1 MSLAEQL
8 TALPPAEF
16 DRFLASLTDF
26 EADKLV
32 HDWEL
37 YAREDQMLPPEDAIP
52 GGWFVWLILAGR
64 GFGKTRT
71 GVEAVKEWAKHNQ
84 FVNLAG
90 ATSDDVRDIM
100 IEGESGILAHCS
112 KAERPIYRPS
122 KRRLDWP
129 NGARSLLFTGEEPDR
144 ARGKQSEKL
153 WADELASW
161 KYPETWDQLMLGL
174 RLGKNP
180 QAVATTTPR
189 PIPLIKALLASPTT
203 VVTRGSTYA
212 NKANLS
218 EKFISQIITK
228 YLGTRLGRQEID
240 AEVLDENPNALW
252 TLANIEANRIQ
263 KLPQLVRIVVAIDP
277 AATSS
282 EEADDTG
289 IVVAGRDD
297 QQPPHF
303 YVFDDQTTHDKP
315 AGWAKKAVTAY
326 HEHEADRIV
335 GEINNGGEMVEH
347 TVRTVDENVSY
358 KSVHATRGKA
368 IRAEPV
374 SALYEQNRVHHVGFW
389 PKLEDEMVQFDPS
402 LGPNQKSPNRMDA
415 LVWAITD
422 LADTKDGIFGYYQDR
437 SKEAAKAK
445 PKESNVPLPKD
456 VRKWSEPVRILQMG
470 IQPEITKDQWPA
482 FHAELSDWMEA
493 FAKDKDRVKAGEK
506 LIEKLEKKYGKVPTA
521 SE

>member
-8 TALPPAEF
+8 AELPPAEL

-26 EADKLV
+26 EADRLA

-37 YAREDQMLPPEDAIP
+37 YARDDQKLPREDAIE

-100 IEGESGILAHCS
+100 IEGESGILAHCPKS
-112 KAERPIYRPS
+112 ERPWYRPS

-252 TLANIEANRIQ
+252 SLANIEANRILQ
-263 KLPQLVRIVVAIDP
+263 MPELARAVIGIDP

-289 IVVAGRDD
+289 IVGAGRDN
-297 QQPPHF
+297 QSPPHF
-303 YVFDDQTTHDKP
+303 YVFHAHAAHDKP
-315 AGWAKKAVTAY
+315 LGWARKAVNTY
-326 HEHEADRIV
+326 HEFEADRIV
-335 GEINNGGEMVEH
+335 GEINNGGEMVEA
-347 TVRTVDENVSY
+347 TIRQVDENVSY
-358 KSVHATRGKA
+358 KAVHATRGKA

-389 PKLEDEMVQFDPS
+389 PKLEDEMVQFDPA
-402 LGPNQKSPNRMDA
+402 LGTNQRSPNLMDA

-437 SKEAAKAK
+437 TKEAPKAK
-445 PKESNVPLPKD
+445 KESNVPLPKD
-456 VRKWSEPVRILQMG
+456 VRKWSEPIRILQMG
-470 IQPEITKDQWPA
+470 IQPEITKEQWPV
-482 FHAELSDWMEA
+482 FHVELTAWMEA
-493 FAKDKDRVKAGEK
+493 FAKDKERVKAGEK
-506 LIEKLEKKYGKVPTA
+506 LIERLEKKYGKVPTA
-521 SE
+521 VET

>member
-1 MSLAEQL
+1 MTLAEQL
-8 TALPPAEF
+8 ASLSPAEF
-16 DRFLASLTDF
+16 DKFLASLTDS
-26 EADKLV
+26 EADRLV

-37 YAREDQMLPPEDAIP
+37 YARPEQILPPADAIP

-71 GVEAVKEWAKHNQ
+71 GVEAVKEWVKTNSR
-84 FVNLAG
+84 VNLAG

-100 IEGESGILAHCS
+100 IEGESGILAHCT
-112 KAERPIYRPS
+112 KAERPWYRPS

-129 NGARSLLFTGEEPDR
+129 NGARSLLLTGEEPDR

-153 WADELASW
+153 WADEVAAW
-161 KYPETWDQLMLGL
+161 KYPEAWDQLMLGL
-174 RLGKNP
+174 RLGDNP

-189 PIPLIKALLASPTT
+189 PIVLIKELLAAPTT

-212 NKANLS
+212 NKRNLS
-218 EKFISQIITK
+218 AKFFSQVITK
-228 YLGTRLGRQEID
+228 YEGTRLGRQELM
-240 AEVLDENPNALW
+240 AEVLDENPNALF
-252 TLANIEANRIQ
+252 TLANIEENRVK

-277 AATSS
+277 AATSG
-282 EEADDTG
+282 EDADDTG
-289 IVVAGRDD
+289 IIIAGRDD

-303 YVFDDQTTHDKP
+303 YVIDDQTAHDKP
-315 AGWAKKAVTAY
+315 AGWAKKAVAAY
-326 HEHEADRIV
+326 HAHEADRIV
-335 GEINNGGEMVEH
+335 GEINNGGEMVES
-347 TVRTVDENVSY
+347 TIRNVDENVSY
-358 KSVHATRGKA
+358 KSVHATRGKV

-389 PKLEDEMVQFDPS
+389 PKLEDEMAQYDPA
-402 LGPNQKSPNRMDA
+402 LGKDQPSPNRMDA

-437 SKEAAKAK
+437 KKDAPKAK
-445 PKESNVPLPKD
+445 KESNVPLPKD
-456 VRKWSEPVRILQMG
+456 VRKWSEPIRILQMG
-470 IQPEITKDQWPA
+470 IQPEITKEQWPT
-482 FHAELSDWMEA
+482 FHVELSDWIAANE
-493 FAKDKDRVKAGEK
+493 KDKERVKAGEK

>member
-8 TALPPAEF
+8 ADLPAAEF
-16 DRFLASLTDF
+16 EKFLATLTDS
-26 EADKLV
+26 EAEALA
-32 HDWEL
+32 HDWDL
-37 YAREDQMLPPEDAIP
+37 YARPEQRIP
-52 GGWFVWLILAGR
+52 ADEVKPGWFVWLILAGR

-71 GVEAVKEWAKHNQ
+71 GVETVKEWAKHSQ
-84 FVNLAG
+84 YVNFAG

-153 WADELASW
+153 WADELAAW
-161 KYPETWDQLMLGL
+161 KYPETWDQLVFGL

-180 QAVATTTPR
+180 QAVVTTTPR
-189 PIPLIKALLASPTT
+189 PIPLIKTLLASPTT

-218 EKFISQIITK
+218 AKFIDQIITK
-228 YLGTRLGRQEID
+228 YQGTRLGRQELD

-252 TLANIEANRIQ
+252 TLANIEQNRVI
-263 KLPQLVRIVVAIDP
+263 KLPELVRAVVGVDP
-277 AATSS
+277 AATS
-282 EEADDTG
+282 EEGADDTG
-289 IVVAGRDD
+289 IVGAGRDS
-297 QQPPHF
+297 QHPPHF
-303 YVFDDQTTHDKP
+303 YVFWAHAVHEKP
-315 AGWAKKAVTAY
+315 AGWAKAAVVAY
-326 HEHEADRIV
+326 HQHKADRIV

-347 TVRTVDENVSY
+347 TIRTVDENVSY

-402 LGPNQKSPNRMDA
+402 LGPNQKSPNLMDA

-422 LADTKDGIFGYYQDR
+422 LASGADGVFGYYDDR
-437 SKEAAKAK
+437 SKDAAKAVEEM
-445 PKESNVPLPKD
+445 ESKMLPKD
-456 VRKWSEPVRILQMG
+456 VRKWSEPIRVLQMG
-470 IQPEITKDQWPA
+470 ISPEISKELWPG
-482 FHAELSDWMEA
+482 FHAELTDWMTA
-493 FAKDKDRVKAGEK
+493 FASDKERVKAGEA
-506 LIEKLEKKYGKVPTA
+506 LIAKLEKKYGRVPTA
-521 SE
+521 VA